1 MKKMISLGFAALM
14 SFSAMAAAFPQQ
26 DLEIEIHGIEQIKGE
41 IRVALF
47 NQKSVW
53 LKTSA
58 LNAKVS
64 VTGKKV
70 TVTMA
75 NVPEGEYAISVYH
88 DVNSNG
94 KLDRNGIGMPTE
106 PYAFSN
112 NAQGN
117 FGPPSFDS
125 AKVKIEANTKVLSLH
140 LN

>member
-1 MKKMISLGFAALM
+1 MKKMIYLGFAALI
-14 SFSAMAAAFPQQ
+14 SFSAMAAPFANQ
-26 DLEIEIHGIEQIKGE
+26 DLEIEIIGIEQIKGE

-47 NQKSVW
+47 KQKNEW
-53 LKTSA
+53 LKTSVM
-58 LNAKVS
+58 NEKVS

-70 TVTMA
+70 TVKMA

-88 DVNSNG
+88 DVNGNG
-94 KLDRNGIGMPTE
+94 KLDRNGMGIPNE

-125 AKVKIEANTKVLSLH
+125 AKVKVDANTKILSLT